1 MNAKGAFRLLG
12 RSPREEPEIRMEPV
26 GGISFELSI
35 IKEPRRSAVAK
46 IDYVG
51 RRMEIKLPR
60 GISKAYS
67 NSLASTFISRL
78 EKRLSSEGIESL
90 EERQMMRRSRI
101 LFRNGQELS
110 IMGQRFVIDAKRSR
124 RRLSSARIEGDK
136 VVIELGEGLSVEE
149 EENHISCLSRKA
161 ISMQMLPLLR
171 NRVEE
176 LNSLSFGFRFNSVSL
191 KSQSSRWGSCSAKGN
206 INLNFKL
213 LFAPKEIM
221 DYVILHELAHIKEH
235 NHSKAFWKLVESAMS
250 DYKERSRWLR
260 ENGDKII
267 KAAGLNNHTQQS
279 SVQ

>member
-12 RSPREEPEIRMEPV
+12 RSPGEEPEIRMEPV

-90 EERQMMRRSRI
+90 QERQIMHRSGI
-101 LFRNGQELS
+101 IFRNGQEVS
-110 IMGQRFVIDAKRSR
+110 IMGQRFVIDARSSGKK
-124 RRLSSARIEGDK
+124 LSAAMVEGDK
-136 VVIELGEGLSVEE
+136 VVIELGKGLSREE
-149 EENHISCLSRKA
+149 AERHISYLSRKA
-161 ISMQMLPLLR
+161 ISMQMLPYLR
-171 NRVEE
+171 RRVEE
-176 LNSLSFGFRFNSVSL
+176 LNSLSFGFKFNSLSL
-191 KSQSSRWGSCSAKGN
+191 KAQSARWGSCSAKGK

-235 NHSKAFWKLVESAMS
+235 NHSKAFWKLVESAMP

-260 ENGDKII
+260 ENGDRIM
-267 KAAGLNNHTQQS
+267 KAADSNNILPQS
-279 SVQ
+279 SEQ